1 MKMKK
6 ALFTKFAAAV
16 VLAALVVPTAMGDKN
31 DNNIASVS
39 RNLDVFNT
47 LYKELNA
54 FYVDTI
60 NAKKSIETA
69 IGAMLDD
76 IDPYTEYIPASQQD
90 EFRTITTGEYGG
102 IGSYIM
108 QRKSGKNGVY
118 ISGPYKDSPAAKA
131 GLRPGDRIIMID
143 NDSVLT
149 WSSDSVS
156 AHLKGQPNTKVR
168 LVVERPWVDDS
179 IITVNITREKITVDP
194 VPYYGVVHGC
204 IGYINLSTFNEHSA
218 QQVKDAIIELKKN
231 PDVKFLA
238 LDLRGNGGGLMESA
252 IQIVGHFVPKGTQV
266 LVTRGRDKQSE
277 KTYKT
282 TAEPV
287 DTQIPLAVLIDGGSA
302 SSSEITA
309 GALQDLDRAVVIG
322 SRSFGKGLVQST
334 RPLPY
339 DGLLK
344 VTIAKYYI
352 PSGRLIQELDYS
364 HRNEDGTAKTIPDSA
379 LRVFYTAAGREVR
392 EGHGITPDIKVDYP
406 ELTRVVYNI
415 VRDHWA
421 FDFATKYASQHES
434 IPDPAHFEVT
444 DEIFNEF
451 KAFIDP
457 EKFNYDKVCEQ
468 GLEALKKLA
477 KAEGYMNDS
486 TTAAFDHL
494 EKMLKHD
501 LDNDLDINRKEIN
514 KALAQEILDRY
525 YYNKGQIEYMT
536 RNDETVGKTLEM
548 FAKPGEYERI
558 LSKPVPSEENTAK
571 KTKKTPKAKR

>member
-536 RNDETVGKTLEM
+536 RNDETIGKTLEM

>member
-514 KALAQEILDRY
+514 KALAQEILDRD

>member
-168 LVVERPWVDDS
+168 IVVERPWVDDS

>member
-108 QRKSGKNGVY
+108 QRKSGKKGVY

-168 LVVERPWVDDS
+168 LVVERPWVNDS

>member
-47 LYKELNA
+47 LYKELNT